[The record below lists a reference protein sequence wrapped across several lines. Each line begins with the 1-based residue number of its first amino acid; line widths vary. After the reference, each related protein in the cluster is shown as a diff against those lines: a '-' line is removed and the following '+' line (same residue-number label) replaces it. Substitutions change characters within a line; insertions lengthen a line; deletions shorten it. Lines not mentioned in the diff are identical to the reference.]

1 MKKRTLWAA
10 TALIMVAM
18 PTIVGLAV
26 AADYPTDSVVVWFK
40 NGCNQK
46 GQARAFN
53 TIVQTLPYQDETFSM
68 VEVKPQY
75 DVPAVK
81 GAFEIFVRSIT
92 VANRSDTCGNAWDP
106 SLELGS
112 PDPSDTSEDEYV
124 QPLMGMIL
132 SLYVNW
138 GFTKDLYPIADSLF
152 IRMMT
157 DDQYFAYVW
166 EQMGSSYFQYLL
178 DNTLHTQ
185 GYTEG
190 VRIASYY
197 LNYFR
202 HRGSKPAQAELAVAI
217 HDSAS
222 LSADVLKRRVAA
234 SFIPEIYSYGYK
246 KLHDAVVRLLADP
259 DEKTRSDVRRR
270 VKHYQ
275 KLYHTLTEF
284 KLDQ

>member
-1 MKKRTLWAA
+1 
-10 TALIMVAM
+10 MVAM
-18 PTIVGLAV
+18 SAVRPIGLAV
-26 AADYPTDSVVVWFK
+26 AAEYPTDSVVVWFK

-46 GQARAFN
+46 LQARAFN
-53 TIVQTLPYQDETFSM
+53 TIVQNLPYQDEAFSM

-75 DVPAVK
+75 DVPAVRD
-81 GAFEIFVRSIT
+81 AFGIFVRSIT
-92 VANRSDTCGNAWDP
+92 VANRSDTCGDAWNP

-124 QPLMGMIL
+124 PPLMGMIL
-132 SLYVNW
+132 SLYVNL
-138 GFTKDLYPIADSLF
+138 GLTDDLYPIADSLYD
-152 IRMMT
+152 RMTT

-166 EQMGSSYFQYLL
+166 EQMGAGYFQYLL
-178 DNTLHTQ
+178 DNTLHAQ

-197 LNYFR
+197 LNYFH
-202 HRGSKPAQAELAVAI
+202 HRGSTPAQAELAVAI

-222 LSADVLKRRVAA
+222 LSTEVLKRRVAA

-246 KLHDAVVRLLADP
+246 KLNNAIVRLLADP
-259 DEKTRSDVRRR
+259 DDKTRNDVHRR

-275 KLYHTLTEF
+275 KSYHIMAEF